1 MILLLAQQVLPA
13 ARAEQQSVLQSV
25 PVSKS
30 SELKN
35 SQGYC
40 RYATIHG
47 SQIVFCSE
55 DDLWTVADTGGNAR
69 RLTAGK
75 GVASLPHFSPDGK
88 LIAFVSTEE
97 GAPEVYVIP
106 AEGGE
111 AKRITHMGASSLC
124 VSGWSP
130 DGTEILFCCNGR
142 SNFAEDSF
150 VFAVSPLGGR
160 VRPLNL
166 GGARTVSMSPTGAVV
181 LGRNCVDPA
190 RWKRYRGGSAGE
202 IWAADSLNS
211 KFRQILKLNGNL
223 AWPMWIGNRVYFLS
237 DHEGVGNI
245 YSANND
251 GTDLRRHTNEIQYY
265 ARFPST
271 DGQRIVYTAGARIH
285 LLDTRTNSNTILNVT
300 AASNITQAKRK
311 FVAADDYLEEF
322 DIHPEGHSVGII
334 SRGQLF
340 TMPMFEGA
348 VIHHGRGSRVRYE
361 QFHWLPDGKRFLVV
375 TDENGYHQLKIH
387 KLDETSSPEIITDED
402 LGRITELVVSPA
414 KNRLAFT
421 NHKHDLYILDY
432 AKKKLKKIDH
442 SPARAVSDLAWSPEG
457 RWLAYTYA
465 QNTSASI
472 IRIAN
477 AETGEVHD
485 VTRPVRYDFSPEFDP
500 QGKYLYF
507 LSTRDFYPVP
517 DETQFNWSFPVAT
530 RPYLVTLRSDLQSPL
545 TSKVRAFIKK
555 DSDSDKEEDLK
566 KDAELKIDFDNING
580 RILALP
586 VDQADYR
593 ELLACSKGRVIYTRY
608 PLRPLSPLCDADSQ
622 IETGNIL
629 AFDLEDQREIVL
641 QRDVQSM
648 VLGSDH
654 QTLLYKSRGRLRAID
669 ASKKSENE
677 TKSYEAGRENGW
689 IDLSRVQVMVEPTEE
704 WRQMFREA
712 WRLQKENFW
721 AEDMS
726 QVDWNLIRNRY
737 EALLPLVRTRGELS
751 DLIWEMQGE
760 LGTSHAYEYSGDY
773 QPCRN
778 YARGFLGAD
787 LSYDQSLKGYR
798 IEKIYRGDSWEP
810 TTDSPLAEPGLNIHE
825 GDIITA
831 IGGQSFSDE
840 LSIDELLDN
849 HAGETVQLTIMPPS
863 AFKIELPLKKT
874 SEKDD
879 VVDRKARQVVVKT
892 LNSESELRYRSWVE
906 NNRRLVHEK
915 SNGQLGYVH
924 IPDMGVQG
932 FSEFHR
938 GFLEEHRYPGLII
951 DVRYNRGGNVSSL
964 LIEKL
969 LRKRIGYDVSRWG
982 MPESYPKES
991 IGGPLVAL
999 TNQFAG
1005 SDGDIFSHAFKQYK
1019 MGPLVGKRSWGG
1031 VVGISVHRTLVD
1043 GTVTTQPEYAYW
1055 FSDVG
1060 WNVENHGVDPDYEV
1074 DIAPDEYKKEI
1085 DPQLSKAIELGL
1097 ASLKERPVVL
1107 PEFGKHPSRAIPQA
1121 LPPAAD

>member
-1 MILLLAQQVLPA
+1 
-13 ARAEQQSVLQSV
+13 
-25 PVSKS
+25 
-30 SELKN
+30 
-35 SQGYC
+35 
-40 RYATIHG
+40 
-47 SQIVFCSE
+47 
-55 DDLWTVADTGGNAR
+55 
-69 RLTAGK
+69 
-75 GVASLPHFSPDGK
+75 
-88 LIAFVSTEE
+88 
-97 GAPEVYVIP
+97 
-106 AEGGE
+106 
-111 AKRITHMGASSLC
+111 MGASSLY
-124 VSGWSP
+124 VSGWTA
-130 DGTEILFCCNGR
+130 DGKEVLFSCNAR
-142 SNFAEDSF
+142 SNFSEDFF
-150 VFAVSPLGGR
+150 VFAVTPDGGR

-166 GGARTVSMSPTGAVV
+166 GGAKTVAISNTGSVL
-181 LGRNCVDPA
+181 LGRNCIDPA
-190 RWKRYRGGSAGE
+190 RWKRYRGGSTGE
-202 IWAADSLNS
+202 IWQGNSTSS
-211 KFRQILKLNGNL
+211 KFHQILKLNGNL
-223 AWPMWIGNRVYFLS
+223 AWPMWIGQRIYFLS

-245 YSANND
+245 YSANLD
-251 GTDLRRHTNEIQYY
+251 GTDIRRHSNELEYY
-265 ARFPST
+265 ARYPSS

-285 LLDTRTNSNTILNVT
+285 LLDPQTNTNIVINVT

-311 FVAADDYLEEF
+311 FVPADEYLEEF

-334 SRGQLF
+334 SRGQIF

-361 QFHWLPDGKRFLVV
+361 QFHWLPDGKKFLVV
-375 TDENGYHQLKIH
+375 TDENGFHQLKIH
-387 KLDETSSPEIITDED
+387 RLDETEAPEIITEED
-402 LGRITELVVSPA
+402 LGRIIEVIISPA

-442 SPARAVSDLAWSPEG
+442 SPARTVADLAWSPDG

-465 QNTSASI
+465 QSTTASI
-472 IRIAN
+472 IRIAD

-485 VTRPVRYDFSPEFDP
+485 ITRPVRYDFSPEFDP
-500 QGKYLYF
+500 QGKYLFF
-507 LSTRDFYPVP
+507 LSTRDFYPVA

-545 TSKVRAFIKK
+545 TPKVRPFIKE
-555 DSDSDKEEDLK
+555 DADSDKGTNLD
-566 KDAELKIDFDNING
+566 KDSELKIDFNGING

-593 ELLACSKGRVIYTRY
+593 QLQACSKGRVVYTRF
-608 PLRPLSPLCDADSQ
+608 PIRPQSPLCDSDSE

-629 AFDLEDQREIVL
+629 AFDLEDQKEIVL
-641 QRDVQSM
+641 QRDVQSI
-648 VLGSDH
+648 VLGADH
-654 QTLLYKSRGRLRAID
+654 QTLLFKSRGRLRAID
-669 ASKKSENE
+669 ALKKSEIE
-677 TKSYEAGRENGW
+677 TKSYEPGRENGW
-689 IDLSRVQVMVEPTEE
+689 LDLSRVQVMVEPSEE
-704 WRQMFREA
+704 WRQMFNEA

-726 QVDWNLIRNRY
+726 QVDWELIHKRY

-773 QPCRN
+773 QPCKN

-787 LSYDQSLKGYR
+787 LTYDPDAKGYR
-798 IEKIYRGDSWEP
+798 IDKIYRGDSWERS
-810 TTDSPLAEPGLNIHE
+810 TDSPLAEPGLNIKE

-831 IGGQSFSDE
+831 VGGQAVSAN
-840 LSIDELLDN
+840 LSIEQLLDN
-849 HAGETVQLTIMPPS
+849 HAGDTVQLTIMP
-863 AFKIELPLKKT
+863 ANALKIDLPLKKQ
-874 SEKDD
+874 SDKDD
-879 VVDRKARQVVVKT
+879 VVDRKARRVTVKT
-892 LNSESELRYRSWVE
+892 LGSESELRYRSWVE
-906 NNRRLVHEK
+906 SNRRLVHER

-938 GFLEEHRYPGLII
+938 GFLEEHRYPGLIV

-982 MPESYPKES
+982 QPDSYPKES
-991 IGGPLVAL
+991 MGGPLVAL

-1019 MGPLVGKRSWGG
+1019 MGPLVGKRTWGG
-1031 VVGISVHRTLVD
+1031 VIGISVHRTLVD

-1074 DIAPDEYKKEI
+1074 EIAPEEYKAEL

-1097 ASLKERPVVL
+1097 AALKEKPVSL
-1107 PEFGKHPSRAIPQA
+1107 PDFGKHPSRVLPQS
-1121 LPPAAD
+1121 LPEENVEHSSAGTINRSGK